1 VSSTSL
7 LAARASRLRDHWA
20 VWRPEWT
27 AERTCLYWY
36 LTFTE
41 DQLAQV
47 VDEQTRA
54 VVDRTDWL
62 DPVPAPWNHV
72 TVCDVGFADDLE
84 QHDVEAVTSAVAHAM
99 TGEERLRLD
108 LGPMEAFASAVVLA
122 AAPIGRLRAVRD
134 GVRRATTA
142 ALGDRHTDV
151 HRRLFWPHLSLGYVN
166 REVDTESVDRFFH
179 ELPPSA
185 HVSGTDAGRVEVDT
199 LTLAAVTR
207 RDRSYRW
214 EVRAQ
219 VDLV

>member
-1 VSSTSL
+1 VGSTSL

-41 DQLAQV
+41 DQLSQV

-54 VVDRTDWL
+54 VVDGTDWL
-62 DPVPAPWNHV
+62 DPVPGAWSHV
-72 TVCDVGFADDLE
+72 TVCDVGFAEDLD
-84 QHDVEAVTSAVAHAM
+84 QADVEAVTSAVADAM
-99 TGEERLRLD
+99 TGEERLRLT
-108 LGPMEAFASAVVLA
+108 LGPVEAFASAVVLA

-134 GVRRATTA
+134 GVRRATSA

-166 REVDTESVDRFFH
+166 REVETGSVDHFFR

-185 HVSGTDAGRVEVDT
+185 QGPGGDAGQVEVDA

-207 RDRSYRW
+207 RDQSYRW